1 MKPRT
6 GNTKRT
12 HTKNVSHKYRPNTT
26 NQLDTLGGWR
36 PRAEL
41 VDRSLPAYTPAPS
54 NPSSMGALVPLSGIG
69 CLFSGEASGLDAF
82 SPYPQRRGC
91 PAFALSDNRLTRGPN
106 VPFLS
111 YWGPFPLRQP
121 ALPADKVRPV
131 SRRSKPSSRSLL
143 IGEQPHPWPLM
154 QGQDRKSRHRGTK
167 PRGRWGLSPATS
179 LLSLG

>member
-1 MKPRT
+1 MP
-6 GNTKRT
+6 
-12 HTKNVSHKYRPNTT
+12 
-26 NQLDTLGGWR
+26 DTSGDWG

-41 VDRSLPAYTPAPS
+41 VGRSLPAYTPAPS
-54 NPSSMGALVPLSGIG
+54 TPSSTGALVPQARAVASPAISGSG
-69 CLFSGEASGLDAF
+69 CLFSGGASGLDAF
-82 SPYPQRRGC
+82 SPYPRRRGC
-91 PAFALSDNRLTRGPN
+91 PASALSDNRLTRGHS

-131 SRRSKPSSRSLL
+131 SRRSKPSSRSPL

-154 QGQDRKSRHRGTK
+154 QGQDGKSRHRGTK

-179 LLSLG
+179 LLSPG